1 MSPYCVAAWLPRGY
15 LDNCPTPYTPPLTP
29 HPLHPTPY
37 TPPLTPH
44 LFLPKMTIITNNDR
58 DIPPRFRQA
67 VTNAVGNGRDCYA
80 QFEYSCKQQYYIV
93 KIFWKHADL
102 PAVHWNTRSLV
113 ESGGTVVPDTTT
125 LDGETIKVNIL
136 LSYRYSIQ
144 GSSSCVALGIDT
156 EEAMGLETFQ
166 SCCTIDVAFPCMI
179 K

>member
-1 MSPYCVAAWLPRGY
+1 MSPYRVAAWLPRGY
-15 LDNCPTPYTPPLTP
+15 LDNC
-29 HPLHPTPY
+29 PTPY

-58 DIPPRFRQA
+58 DIPPRFGQA

-102 PAVHWNTRSLV
+102 KPAVHWNARSLV

-144 GSSSCVALGIDT
+144 GSSTCVALGIDT